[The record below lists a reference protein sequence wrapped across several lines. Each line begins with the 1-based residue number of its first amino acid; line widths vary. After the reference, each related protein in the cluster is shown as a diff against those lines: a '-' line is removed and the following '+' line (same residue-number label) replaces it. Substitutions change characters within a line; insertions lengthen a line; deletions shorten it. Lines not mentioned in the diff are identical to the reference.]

1 MTTFSAI
8 LALLAPIAAIIY
20 VPIWMKKNGK
30 GKNSIGRILA
40 GLGCA
45 LALLLFFGTL
55 FSIFSPDEDQTST
68 TETIE
73 MDADNQPVEIAYP
86 KHPKFTQIAYYKR
99 DPNGDFNYR
108 VFVYVTDASPK
119 DMEKHAKKQQR
130 SPHGTTMVCYFRSA
144 EGLNS
149 EAITLA
155 KNVDAAINEIWKPNL
170 VARYIHW
177 PTDKEQFEEN
187 PYVEDRDTPTSDK
200 KNPITQE
207 TSTRCAAITEN
218 GTRCLRN
225 ADANSIY
232 CWQHK

>member
-1 MTTFSAI
+1 M
-8 LALLAPIAAIIY
+8 
-20 VPIWMKKNGK
+20 GK
-30 GKNSIGRILA
+30 GRTQLVGFLPVWAAHWLYYS
-40 GLGCA
+40 
-45 LALLLFFGTL
+45 FFGTL

-99 DPNGDFNYR
+99 DSNGDFNYR

-119 DMEKHAKKQQR
+119 DMEKHAKKQQW

-177 PTDKEQFEEN
+177 PTDKVQFEEN
-187 PYVEDRDTPTSDK
+187 PYVEDGDTPTSDK
-200 KNPITQE
+200 KIPLLKKQVHVV
-207 TSTRCAAITEN
+207 
-218 GTRCLRN
+218 L
-225 ADANSIY
+225 
-232 CWQHK
+232 Q